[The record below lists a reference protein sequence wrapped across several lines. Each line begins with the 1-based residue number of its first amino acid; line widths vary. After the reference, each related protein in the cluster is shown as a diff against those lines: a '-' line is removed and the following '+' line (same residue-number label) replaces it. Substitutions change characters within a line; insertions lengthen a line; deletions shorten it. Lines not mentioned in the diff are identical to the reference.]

1 MDIGSKIKQLRNKM
15 GLTQEQLAERLSL
28 SPQSVS
34 KWENGLTMPDVML
47 LPSLSEVLGV
57 SIDELFDLTVEH
69 KLNRIDNR
77 MDMDADLPRDVF
89 YEYEEFLLDQL
100 KRHEDK
106 QRILSSLAHLYAH
119 RMDSDAR
126 QVSRYARD
134 AIMIDPAKKDCQ
146 WLLTKSDRSVCWD
159 WNVDNHSKVIDFF
172 KEVIAADHVTPRTP
186 MPYFYLIDN
195 LLADNRLD
203 EAERYLGEFARLP
216 AAKQQMVEV
225 YRAYLALGRHDE
237 AQADSIIENALA
249 KYPEDGIYLFEAAQ
263 YYARKCEYDKAIR
276 YYELS
281 YQHDPKPRYID
292 ALQGI
297 AIIQEIRGQYAE
309 AAATYDRIIEN
320 QQVEWGMTEE
330 VEIEQSRAEKAR
342 LLERANA

>member
-1 MDIGSKIKQLRNKM
+1 MEIGSKIKQLRNKM
-15 GLTQEQLAERLSL
+15 GLTQEQLAERLTI

-47 LPSLSEVLGV
+47 LPALSEVLGV

-100 KRHEDK
+100 KHYADRR
-106 QRILSSLAHLYAH
+106 RILSLLAHLYAH

-126 QVSRYARD
+126 QVSRYAHE
-134 AIMIDPAKKDCQ
+134 AILLDPARKDCQ
-146 WLLTKSDRSVCWD
+146 WLLVKSDRSACWD

-172 KEVIAADHVTPRTP
+172 KEAIRADKITPRTT
-186 MPYFYLIDN
+186 MSYFYVIDN

-203 EAERYLGEFARLP
+203 EAEQYLNEFAQLP
-216 AAKQQMVEV
+216 AAKPQMVEV
-225 YRAYLALGRHDE
+225 YRAYIALGRHDVKG
-237 AQADSIIENALA
+237 ADSIMEEALA

-263 YYARKCEYDKAIR
+263 YYARKCEYDKAISL
-276 YYELS
+276 YERS
-281 YQHDPKPRYID
+281 YEHDSKPRYID

-330 VEIEQSRAEKAR
+330 VEIEESRAEKAR
-342 LLERANA
+342 LLARAQ